1 LRRKFAQTQVSCV
14 ERETKSHLR
23 HSTANLRCGNAFV
36 SQVRIGVAQP
46 SVGASCTLQDAF
58 STPLR
63 HRATKAKKYIHL
75 KSSRHNSHSNML
87 LYLYFILLA
96 RSSKQCDDDLVKN
109 VEFHRQS
116 APVNAKTKR
125 LFLHR
130 IIFLLLEIIV
140 VFVVLIAI
148 LR

>member
-1 LRRKFAQTQVSCV
+1 
-14 ERETKSHLR
+14 
-23 HSTANLRCGNAFV
+23 
-36 SQVRIGVAQP
+36 
-46 SVGASCTLQDAF
+46 
-58 STPLR
+58 
-63 HRATKAKKYIHL
+63 
-75 KSSRHNSHSNML
+75 ML

-96 RSSKQCDDDLVKN
+96 RSSKQCDDDLVRN
-109 VEFHRQS
+109 VEFQRQS
-116 APVNAKTKR
+116 VPVNAKTKR